1 MKERE
6 REKKKGVLPLTMGLA
21 TSIQPSHFSKYIYIY
36 IYIHLIKTFL
46 SQPRARDNGIVRC
59 HNQRHTYPTHIHTQA
74 RVALV
79 HHQLEEEKS
88 GGKGGKGA
96 NAARLLI
103 TRTLFRRISLPLRP
117 TILFHS
123 LAFIHP
129 RPSLIMP

>member
-6 REKKKGVLPLTMGLA
+6 REKRSFAINNGACHIRSTVTFFK
-21 TSIQPSHFSKYIYIY
+21 IHIYIY
-36 IYIHLIKTFL
+36 IYLIKTFL

-117 TILFHS
+117 TFLFHS